1 MGKQARVALFGEQR
15 RNIVVEDGAT
25 EGAVLGQ
32 NLVRSDGTVVQESDI
47 LNSSITTINTGPGG
61 VITDPTVWELIVGVP
76 DIIDSLEDLT
86 DDGWIRNDGGTL
98 SALHW
103 PYVKPAVDSGE
114 SFTLPAGE
122 QLIVYE
128 SFDVA
133 GSLTL
138 NGQLVILGPDKD
150 TGVVRDVIPNELT
163 LFIPEDHQFIVMDKL
178 EVEGVVENGGVLA
191 VIP

>member
-1 MGKQARVALFGEQR
+1 
-15 RNIVVEDGAT
+15 
-25 EGAVLGQ
+25 
-32 NLVRSDGTVVQESDI
+32 
-47 LNSSITTINTGPGG
+47 
-61 VITDPTVWELIVGVP
+61 
-76 DIIDSLEDLT
+76 
-86 DDGWIRNDGGTL
+86 
-98 SALHW
+98 
-103 PYVKPAVDSGE
+103 
-114 SFTLPAGE
+114 
-122 QLIVYE
+122 
-128 SFDVA
+128 VA

>member
-1 MGKQARVALFGEQR
+1 
-15 RNIVVEDGAT
+15 
-25 EGAVLGQ
+25 
-32 NLVRSDGTVVQESDI
+32 
-47 LNSSITTINTGPGG
+47 
-61 VITDPTVWELIVGVP
+61 
-76 DIIDSLEDLT
+76 LT
-86 DDGWIRNDGGTL
+86 DDGWIRNDSGTL

-103 PYVKPAVDSGE
+103 PYVKPAVDAGE